1 MRGRMLRREWMGER
15 EDGGRTTSTPRSMGV
30 DGGGW
35 SRTQNP
41 CSFAV
46 MWSASSYLQM
56 APGRRRGRHTH
67 THTHAS
73 GVLAFLFFLSLTSNS
88 FLPTFSRH
96 FLHTPFCFTHCALGK
111 KQFEQIFFLVWVI
124 VLKMAQNRSSCPHS
138 SLGSFRGTRTHNR
151 RKPQSRTAS
160 AGLAVRTR
168 VRGFVRQN
176 ARKQTQFTQSARE
189 EGSE

>member
-1 MRGRMLRREWMGER
+1 MDGRER
-15 EDGGRTTSTPRSMGV
+15 ERTGVVLLLRLVEYGV

-67 THTHAS
+67 THTHTLP
-73 GVLAFLFFLSLTSNS
+73 VYWRFFFSLSLS
-88 FLPTFSRH
+88 LQI
-96 FLHTPFCFTHCALGK
+96 PFCRLFNDTFYTHTHTFFFHSLRAGK
-111 KQFEQIFFLVWVI
+111 ETILTDFFLVWVI

-138 SLGSFRGTRTHNR
+138 SLGSFRGTRTHKR
-151 RKPQSRTAS
+151 RNTQSHTAS